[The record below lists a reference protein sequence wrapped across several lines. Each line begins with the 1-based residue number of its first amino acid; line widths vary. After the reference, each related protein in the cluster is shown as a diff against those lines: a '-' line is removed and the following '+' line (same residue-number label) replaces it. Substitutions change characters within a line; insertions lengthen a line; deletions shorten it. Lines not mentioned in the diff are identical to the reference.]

1 MGTEWAAIET
11 IEFYSGEHFNQTEV
25 PNEHKE
31 EFLQKNWDSFD
42 KEQLIFEGNNLY
54 ICMY

>member
-11 IEFYSGEHFNQTEV
+11 IEFYSGEYFNIVGV
-25 PNEHKE
+25 PDNYKT
-31 EFLQKNWDSFD
+31 EFLEKNWDFFD
-42 KEQLIFEGNNLY
+42 KDQLIFEGNNLY